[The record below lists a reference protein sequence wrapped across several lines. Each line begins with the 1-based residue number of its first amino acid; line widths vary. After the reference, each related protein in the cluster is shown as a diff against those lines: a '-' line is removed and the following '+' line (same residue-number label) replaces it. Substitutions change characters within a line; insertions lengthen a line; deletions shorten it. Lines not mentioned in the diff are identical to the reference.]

1 MTFFSI
7 SEGESSNYR
16 PPFLDHFDK
25 TDSSKSKDLPNESS
39 STLLAQ
45 GKTNV
50 ETSTLTNSNTNN
62 LPNADVQEKA
72 QEILN
77 KRLLEQISGGQIQ
90 DGPSLPGQAYSS
102 TSPGNNNT
110 SPSIG
115 GGGDNNQTKF
125 QRCIAEGDLD
135 FVSIAQIFQIYLTLQ
150 KIMSTSTIFIVQANF
165 VLTYFS

>member
-1 MTFFSI
+1 M
-7 SEGESSNYR
+7 
-16 PPFLDHFDK
+16 
-25 TDSSKSKDLPNESS
+25 
-39 STLLAQ
+39 
-45 GKTNV
+45 

-110 SPSIG
+110 SPSMG

>member
-1 MTFFSI
+1 M
-7 SEGESSNYR
+7 
-16 PPFLDHFDK
+16 
-25 TDSSKSKDLPNESS
+25 
-39 STLLAQ
+39 
-45 GKTNV
+45 

-150 KIMSTSTIFIVQANF
+150 IMSTSTIFIVQANF

>member
-1 MTFFSI
+1 M
-7 SEGESSNYR
+7 
-16 PPFLDHFDK
+16 
-25 TDSSKSKDLPNESS
+25 
-39 STLLAQ
+39 
-45 GKTNV
+45 

-110 SPSIG
+110 SPSMG

-135 FVSIAQIFQIYLTLQ
+135 FVSIVQIS
-150 KIMSTSTIFIVQANF
+150 K
-165 VLTYFS
+165 YF

>member
-90 DGPSLPGQAYSS
+90 DGPSLAGQGYSS

-110 SPSIG
+110 SPSMG
-115 GGGDNNQTKF
+115 GGGDNQTKF

-150 KIMSTSTIFIVQANF
+150 IMSTSTIFIVQANF